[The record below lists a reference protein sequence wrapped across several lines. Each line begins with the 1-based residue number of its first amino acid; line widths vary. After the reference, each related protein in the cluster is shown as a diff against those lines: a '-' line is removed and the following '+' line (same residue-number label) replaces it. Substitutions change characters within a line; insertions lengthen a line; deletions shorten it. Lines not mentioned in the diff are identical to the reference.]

1 MAEVHGGHL
10 VAKALEREGVTHL
23 FTLCGGHIDKILDA
37 LEESPIRVIDV
48 RHEQAAAMMAQ
59 GWSIATGK
67 LGVCLVTAG
76 PGLTNAV
83 TGVVD
88 AMASHI
94 PMLVISGRSPRK
106 ENDLGALQD
115 IDQAALMRSIT
126 KAAFVVNDTHRI
138 PEYIASAFRH
148 ATSDRPGPVYLEIP
162 VDVLGHKVELDTV
175 PFPPVGRTDYRP
187 AGDPR
192 AVAQAAQLL
201 AAAERPVIIGGGGV
215 RWGEGGGALKQLV
228 EKTGIPF
235 ILLNEGRGMV
245 PDDHPLSLWDGGL
258 IGLTVAAAQ
267 CDVALVA
274 GLRMTWLTMYGKML
288 PTAKIIRVDIAGCEV
303 GKNIPHEVG
312 IVGDAG
318 LVLSAIAGQ
327 IGTCDHSAWAAQI
340 RESSVALMA
349 DENAKKEGDTPPI
362 HPIRLVSD
370 VYKVFGNK
378 AVYATDGGDI
388 TYFSQ
393 MHLRAGGPGRFL
405 SNGGNLMGCLGSGIP
420 FGIAGKLAHPDRL
433 SVVINGDGSFGLN
446 GMEIETAVRLDIPV
460 IVVVAND
467 QAWGMV
473 KHGQELQYGRVVGT
487 NLGPVRY
494 DLMAAGLGAHGEF
507 VTDPKEIIPA
517 LKRAK
522 DSGKVA
528 VINVITDPTITSPA
542 THLFVAGLN
551 A

>member
-10 VAKALEREGVTHL
+10 VVKALEREGVTHL

-37 LEESPIRVIDV
+37 LDKSPIRVIDV

-59 GWSIATGK
+59 GWSIATGT

-126 KAAFVVNDTHRI
+126 KATFIVNDTHRI

-148 ATSDRPGPVYLEIP
+148 ALSDRPGPVYLEIP
-162 VDVLGHKVELDTV
+162 VDVLGGKVELEAV
-175 PFPPVGRTDYRP
+175 PFPAVGRTDYRP

-192 AVAQAAQLL
+192 AVEEAARLL
-201 AAAERPVIIGGGGV
+201 AAAERPVIIGGGGI
-215 RWGEGGGALKQLV
+215 RWGESGDALKRLV
-228 EKTGIPF
+228 ENTNIPF

-245 PDDHPLSLWDGGL
+245 PDEHPLSLWDGGL
-258 IGLTVAAAQ
+258 MGLTVAAAQ

-288 PTAKIIRVDIAGCEV
+288 PAAKIIRVDIAGCEV
-303 GKNIPHEVG
+303 GKNLPHEVG

-318 LVLSAIAGQ
+318 MVLAAIADR
-327 IGTCDHSAWAAQI
+327 IGKCDHSAWAKQI
-340 RESSVALMA
+340 REGAVALMA
-349 DENAKKEGDTPPI
+349 DENAKKQGDDPPI

-370 VYKVFGNK
+370 VYKVFGNE

-393 MHLRAGGPGRFL
+393 MHLRSGGPGRFL

-420 FGIAGKLAHPDRL
+420 FGIAGKLAHPDRP

-446 GMEIETAVRLDIPV
+446 GMEIETAVRLKIPV

-487 NLGPVRY
+487 DLGPVRY

-507 VTDPKEIIPA
+507 VTEPKEIIPA
-517 LKRAK
+517 LERARK
-522 DSGKVA
+522 SGKVA
-528 VINVITDPTITSPA
+528 VVNVITDPTVTSPA

>member
-175 PFPPVGRTDYRP
+175 PFSPRRPDRLPARGRS
-187 AGDPR
+187 A
-192 AVAQAAQLL
+192 
-201 AAAERPVIIGGGGV
+201 GGGPGGAAPGG
-215 RWGEGGGALKQLV
+215 RRAARYHRGWGCQVGGGRRRPEELV
-228 EKTGIPF
+228 EKTSIPF

-312 IVGDAG
+312 IVGDVG
-318 LVLSAIAGQ
+318 LVLSAIASQ
-327 IGTCDHSAWAAQI
+327 IGKSDHSAWAAQI
-340 RESSVALMA
+340 RESSVALMT
-349 DENAKKEGDTPPI
+349 DENAKKVGDAPPI
-362 HPIRLVSD
+362 HPIRLVLD
-370 VYKVFGNK
+370 VYKVFGK
-378 AVYATDGGDI
+378 EAVFATDGGDI

-420 FGIAGKLAHPDRL
+420 FGIAGKLAHPDRT
-433 SVVINGDGSFGLN
+433 SVVIN
-446 GMEIETAVRLDIPV
+446 R
-460 IVVVAND
+460 
-467 QAWGMV
+467 
-473 KHGQELQYGRVVGT
+473 
-487 NLGPVRY
+487 
-494 DLMAAGLGAHGEF
+494 
-507 VTDPKEIIPA
+507 
-517 LKRAK
+517 
-522 DSGKVA
+522 
-528 VINVITDPTITSPA
+528 
-542 THLFVAGLN
+542 
-551 A
+551 

>member
-10 VAKALEREGVTHL
+10 VVKSLEREGVTHL
-23 FTLCGGHIDKILDA
+23 FTLSGGHIDKILDA
-37 LEESPIRVIDV
+37 LADSPITVIDV

-59 GWSIATGK
+59 GWSMATGK

-83 TGVVD
+83 TGIVD
-88 AMASHI
+88 AMASHM

-115 IDQAALMRSIT
+115 IDQAALVRSIT
-126 KAAFVVNDTHRI
+126 KAAFIVNDVHRI
-138 PEYIASAFRH
+138 PEYVSTAFRH
-148 ATSDRPGPVYLEIP
+148 ALGDRPGPVYLEIP
-162 VDVLGHKVELDTV
+162 VDVLGTKVDSDTV
-175 PFPPVGRTDYRP
+175 TYGAAARTEYRP

-192 AVAQAAQLL
+192 AIEAAAAML
-201 AAAERPVIIGGGGV
+201 AAAQRPIIVGGGGM
-215 RWGEGGGALKQLV
+215 RWGTGGKSLKTLV
-228 EKTGIPF
+228 EKTKVPF

-258 IGLTVAAAQ
+258 VGLTVAAAQ
-267 CDVALVA
+267 CDVALIL
-274 GLRMTWLTMYGKML
+274 GLRMTWLTMYGKL
-288 PTAKIIRVDIAGCEV
+288 FPAAKVIRVDIAGCEV
-303 GKNIPHEVG
+303 GKNLPHEVG

-318 LVLSAIAGQ
+318 LVLDAIADK
-327 IGTCDHSAWAAQI
+327 IAACDHSAWAGQI
-340 RESSVALMA
+340 REGSVALMA
-349 DENAKKEGDTPPI
+349 EENKNKEGDDPPI
-362 HPIRLVSD
+362 HPVRLVSD
-370 VYKVFGNK
+370 VYKVFGK
-378 AVYATDGGDI
+378 EAVYATDGGDI

-420 FGIAGKLAHPDRL
+420 FAIAGKLAHPERH
-433 SVVINGDGSFGLN
+433 SVVISGDGSFGLN
-446 GMEIETAVRLDIPV
+446 GMEIETAIRHSVPV
-460 IVVVAND
+460 VIVVAND
-467 QAWGMV
+467 GAWGMV

-494 DLMAAGLGAHGEF
+494 DLMAQGLGAHGEF

-517 LKRAK
+517 LKRARDAK
-522 DSGKVA
+522 KVA
-528 VINVITDPTITSPA
+528 VVNVLTDPTVTSPA

>member
-1 MAEVHGGHL
+1 MAQVHGGHL
-10 VAKALEREGVTHL
+10 VVKSLEQQGVTHL

-37 LEESPIRVIDV
+37 LSGSPIRVIDV

-76 PGLTNAV
+76 PGLTNAI

-126 KAAFVVNDTHRI
+126 KAAFIVNDTQRI
-138 PEYIASAFRH
+138 PEYIATAFRF
-148 ATSDRPGPVYLEIP
+148 ALSDRPGPVYLEIP
-162 VDVLGHKVELDTV
+162 VDILGQKVELESV
-175 PFPPVGRTDYRP
+175 PFGATGRTEYKP

-192 AVAQAAQLL
+192 AIAEAATLL
-201 AAAERPVIIGGGGV
+201 AGAQRPLIIGGGGL
-215 RWGEGGGALKQLV
+215 RWGDGGGALQRLV
-228 EKTGIPF
+228 EKAKIPF

-258 IGLTVAAAQ
+258 MGLTVGAAQ
-267 CDVALVA
+267 CDVALIA

-288 PTAKIIRVDIAGCEV
+288 PTAKVIRVDIAGCEV
-303 GKNIPHEVG
+303 GKNLPHEVG

-318 LVLSAIAGQ
+318 LVLSALADG
-327 IGTCDHSAWAAQI
+327 IGKCDHSAWAKTL
-340 RESSVALMA
+340 RESSVGLMA
-349 DENAKKEGDTPPI
+349 DENSKKQGDNPPI
-362 HPIRLVSD
+362 HPVRLVSD
-370 VYKVFGNK
+370 VYSVFGNE

-393 MHLRAGGPGRFL
+393 MHLRSGGPGRFL

-420 FGIAGKLAHPDRL
+420 FGIVGKLAHPERF

-446 GMEIETAVRLDIPV
+446 GMEIETAVRLNIPV
-460 IVVVAND
+460 IIVVAND

-473 KHGQELQYGRVVGT
+473 KHGQELQYGRVMGT

-507 VTDPKEIIPA
+507 VTEPKEIIPA
-517 LKRAK
+517 LRRAK

-528 VINVITDPTITSPA
+528 VVNVITDPTITSPA